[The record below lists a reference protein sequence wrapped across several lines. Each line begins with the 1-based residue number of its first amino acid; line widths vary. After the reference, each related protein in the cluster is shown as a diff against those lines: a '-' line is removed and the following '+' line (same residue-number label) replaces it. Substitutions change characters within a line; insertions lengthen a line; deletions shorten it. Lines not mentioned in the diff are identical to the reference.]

1 MNSVMKTSQQW
12 HEELQVLYPDF
23 MVLYPSGW
31 DRDNYQ
37 YSWHEELITNE
48 EFEKRVARSI
58 HRWLYVLQDIAD
70 EKFAKYRIA
79 EEQENPIAKERA
91 VRIAKEWG
99 ENIN

>member
-1 MNSVMKTSQQW
+1 MMNNVMKTSQQW
-12 HEELQVLYPDF
+12 HEELQARYPDF
-23 MVLYPSGW
+23 LVMDPSGW

-48 EFEKRVARSI
+48 EFEKRVAHSI
-58 HRWLYVLQDIAD
+58 YRWLYALQDIAD

-99 ENIN
+99 REY